1 MNLTAKRIAKLRQ
14 RPGRYHD
21 GHGLIL
27 QVSNANNASWVLR
40 YQRDGR
46 ERWLGLGPLHT
57 VGLKEAR
64 ERARAARLRLL
75 DGVDPVDQKRADKAA
90 RAIAAAK
97 TMTFAEAAK
106 AWHAQH
112 EAGWRN
118 AKHVRQALKTLA
130 DHAFP
135 KIGNLSVAA
144 IDTGQ
149 VLRCI
154 EPIWA
159 KKTSTASRV
168 RGRIE
173 SVLDWATVRGY
184 RSGENPARWKGH
196 LAEVLPAHGKIAKPK
211 HHAALPYAKI
221 GDFLMHLRS
230 HGGIAARALEFLIL
244 TTARTGEVIGAQWSE
259 FDLDAGV
266 WTVPAGRMKAD
277 KEHRV
282 PLSNRAVEILKV
294 LPRERGN
301 DSVFIGLRAGTGLST
316 MAMAALLKRMG
327 RTDLT
332 VHGFRSTFRDWA
344 AECSAFPN
352 HVIEQAL
359 AHSIGNKVEA
369 AYRRGDLFAKRQ
381 KLMEAW
387 AAFCAMPSVQ
397 KSGNV
402 KQLRGAG

>member
-1 MNLTAKRIAKLRQ
+1 M
-14 RPGRYHD
+14 
-21 GHGLIL
+21 
-27 QVSNANNASWVLR
+27 
-40 YQRDGR
+40 
-46 ERWLGLGPLHT
+46 
-57 VGLKEAR
+57 
-64 ERARAARLRLL
+64 
-75 DGVDPVDQKRADKAA
+75 
-90 RAIAAAK
+90 
-97 TMTFAEAAK
+97 
-106 AWHAQH
+106 
-112 EAGWRN
+112 
-118 AKHVRQALKTLA
+118 
-130 DHAFP
+130 
-135 KIGNLSVAA
+135 
-144 IDTGQ
+144 
-149 VLRCI
+149 
-154 EPIWA
+154 
-159 KKTSTASRV
+159 
-168 RGRIE
+168 
-173 SVLDWATVRGY
+173 RGY

-301 DSVFIGLRAGTGLST
+301 NSVFIGLRAGTGLST